1 MCMGVDGVSLHV
13 QCHYHIVC
21 GQVPDT
27 LIRTDIL
34 LVYFDLWLP
43 AISHKNLSYIY
54 MLLLGW
60 KGTKS

>member
-27 LIRTDIL
+27 LICTDIL
-34 LVYFDLWLP
+34 LVYFDQQSVIKLVLHLH
-43 AISHKNLSYIY
+43 AAAAR
-54 MLLLGW
+54 MEGD
-60 KGTKS
+60 